1 MDLDVDTFLTTVY
14 CLVDDLYQAQFA
26 AAKPRRP
33 GVKPRLSDS
42 EVLTLFL
49 LEQWQADRKER
60 AFLRYARQHWRG
72 YFPGLLSQSAFNRR
86 ARDLWGVCAALGPAV
101 AAALATQVGTA
112 AYAAVDGVPVPLMRR
127 CRGRRRRLFRDEA
140 GFGRGGSDQEPYY
153 GVHLLAVVNAHG
165 LLTGWVI
172 GPANTAERW
181 LADALWRWRAAP
193 TAPVPTAAELA
204 PVLGPTHGAGQQ
216 RTGPTGPLAPRLG
229 AGAWTAAPYLTDL
242 GFAGAAWEQHWA
254 QDYGARVLHKG
265 QYRGLP
271 ADQARRLTHWLGGLR
286 QEVETAFGGLTD
298 QFGLKYPRAR
308 THWGLLA
315 RLGAKVAA
323 FNLSVYLNYQ
333 LGRPPFAF
341 FNPITS

>member
-1 MDLDVDTFLTTVY
+1 M
-14 CLVDDLYQAQFA
+14 
-26 AAKPRRP
+26 
-33 GVKPRLSDS
+33 
-42 EVLTLFL
+42 
-49 LEQWQADRKER
+49 
-60 AFLRYARQHWRG
+60 
-72 YFPGLLSQSAFNRR
+72 
-86 ARDLWGVCAALGPAV
+86 
-101 AAALATQVGTA
+101 
-112 AYAAVDGVPVPLMRR
+112 
-127 CRGRRRRLFRDEA
+127 FRDEA

-165 LLTGWVI
+165 LITGWVI

-204 PVLGPTHGAGQQ
+204 PVPGPTHGAGQQ

-229 AGAWTAAPYLTDL
+229 AGAWTAAPYLADL

-298 QFGLKYPRAR
+298 QFGLKFPRAR
-308 THWGLLA
+308 TYWGLLA